1 MRRTKMKN
9 KFCIVVECKKKRWII
24 VNWQKLSIPSIANI
38 LFCTLAYTRKKK
50 TTTKL
55 KNKKKEDKKTRR
67 KVTLFAPAVRLSER
81 IYPKGDAGI
90 TTGIRM
96 DEIHEEIKHI
106 LRLG

>member
-1 MRRTKMKN
+1 M
-9 KFCIVVECKKKRWII
+9 ECKKKRWII
-24 VNWQKLSIPSIANI
+24 VNWQKPSIPSIANI
-38 LFCTLAYTRKKK
+38 LFCTLAYTRKEK

-55 KNKKKEDKKTRR
+55 KNKKHKKTRR
-67 KVTLFAPAVRLSER
+67 KVTLYAPAVRLSER

-96 DEIHEEIKHI
+96 DEIREEIKHI